1 MAEKESAASSGERL
15 RSIISRID
23 KQEGTDSTTAAAWP
37 ALQTP
42 AHEKPVVSVKSKLE
56 PTAAPK
62 EEAAV
67 ADSVAPVAAPIP
79 AAPAAPAKKFSLW
92 EAFKN
97 VAIIFSFVV
106 NLLLVAVVV
115 GLLVFMFDLKS
126 GVAEPLLGGLYNGF
140 VAMDEAHITT
150 TIPVNTTIAVND
162 KVTADFSLPL
172 QQTTNV
178 VLAQDTLITGA
189 TVTINGGIL
198 QLNNAPTTI
207 VLPQGTI
214 LPVILD
220 LQVPVKQ
227 DIPVNLNIPVSIPVA
242 VDIPLQQT
250 ELHQPFADLRD
261 LFEPYYVLV
270 NGLPSSWGEVVNGK

>member
-1 MAEKESAASSGERL
+1 MAEKSSNSSGARFRQLIEKIDEKEGSIPKASTETASPQPVRPEMPPPAASKA
-15 RSIISRID
+15 IVPV
-23 KQEGTDSTTAAAWP
+23 QEMVEP
-37 ALQTP
+37 AP
-42 AHEKPVVSVKSKLE
+42 RKS
-56 PTAAPK
+56 
-62 EEAAV
+62 
-67 ADSVAPVAAPIP
+67 
-79 AAPAAPAKKFSLW
+79 FYFW

-97 VAIIFSFVV
+97 FATVFSFVV
-106 NLLLVAVVV
+106 NLVLVIVLA
-115 GLLVFMFDLKS
+115 GLLVYIFDIKR

-140 VAMDEAHITT
+140 VQMDEAHITT

-162 KVTADFSLPL
+162 KVTADFNLPL

-178 VLAQDTLITGA
+178 ILARDTLITGA
-189 TVTINGGIL
+189 SVTINGGVL

-250 ELHQPFADLRD
+250 DLHTPFTDLRD
-261 LFEPYYVLV
+261 LFAPYYVLV
-270 NGLPSSWGEVVNGK
+270 HGLPSSWGEAVTGGK